1 MRRKL
6 NEGEEFNE
14 ELLDGIKICVSYIRN
29 DDSEMDCNELRDILL
44 KLVPKY
50 LVVMV

>member
-14 ELLDGIKICVSYIRN
+14 ELLDGVKICVSDIRN
-29 DDSEMDCNELRDILL
+29 DDSEMDCNELRDIF
-44 KLVPKY
+44 V
-50 LVVMV
+50 